1 MYLKTGKV
9 AIHIQS
15 AQSFVI
21 FDYWVEE
28 TGTDYVV
35 RILKLEIVVSIL
47 RQH

>member
-15 AQSFVI
+15 SQSFVI

-28 TGTDYVV
+28 SGTDYVV